1 MAQLT
6 PLQFANRLKTVLW
19 REPPNH
25 VVIFREEGAL
35 RAIRCSPL
43 FQHHPPELVLAAAW
57 KAGWLKAL
65 PPHPEDF
72 FLDPAALPTT

>member
-6 PLQFANRLKTVLW
+6 PLQFANRLKAVLW

-25 VVIFREEGAL
+25 VVLFQQEGAL

-43 FQHHPPELVLAAAW
+43 FRHHSPAAVLAAAW
-57 KAGWLKAL
+57 KAGWLKQSSN
-65 PPHPEDF
+65 PDDF
-72 FLDPAALPTT
+72 FLDPEALPST